1 MKILFNSDLL
11 FATSLIKDKLPRQVF
26 DFLLAC
32 RDKGHEIVI
41 PLTTL
46 FEFNKKQKEFVNKEI
61 AELNIARSK
70 LTDYG
75 INVEEFK
82 PSDLLKPPDLIQL
95 IKTVGVS
102 CVLEKPTKNDYDNA
116 HRRACLRE
124 SPHPPDT
131 KSDEMRDLVI
141 WEISLRVAKENS
153 GAILMSRD
161 EVHIHHRGDK
171 EASEYGLIRCNSIER
186 AYESL
191 SIETV
196 SAQRI
201 KELIDKVWNKI
212 IDSTLPIVDGG
223 QVVSITNPIFI
234 DTDRGSSIVT
244 CNANFHTGDGKEL
257 SSLLSIEFADDQPFV
272 FEFKDIKINVTSS
285 VKDITLNFERP
296 IISDADLIEKLNNLK
311 ELMRG

>member
-26 DFLLAC
+26 EFLLAC
-32 RDKGHEIVI
+32 RDKGNEIVI

-46 FEFNKKQKEFVNKEI
+46 FEFNRKQNEFVDIEI
-61 AELNIARSK
+61 AALNSARTK
-70 LTDYG
+70 LTNYG
-75 INVEEFK
+75 INVGEFK
-82 PSDLLKPPDLIQL
+82 SSDLVKPPDLVQL
-95 IKTVGVS
+95 INATGVS
-102 CVLEKPTKNDYDNA
+102 CVLEEPTKNDYENA

-124 SPHPPDT
+124 SPHPPVT

-141 WEISLRVAKENS
+141 WEISLRVAKENN

-186 AYESL
+186 TYESL

-201 KELIDKVWNKI
+201 KELIGKVWNEI
-212 IDSTLPIVDGG
+212 LDSALPIVDGG

-257 SSLLSIEFADDQPFV
+257 ASLLSIEFADDRPFV
-272 FEFKDIKINVTSS
+272 VDFKDIKINGTSS
-285 VKDITLNFERP
+285 LDDVTLNFERP
-296 IISDADLIEKLNNLK
+296 VISDADLNERLNDLK

>member
-26 DFLLAC
+26 DFLLGC

-46 FEFNKKQKEFVNKEI
+46 LEFNKKQNEFVNKEI
-61 AELNIARSK
+61 AALNSARSK

-75 INVEEFK
+75 IKVEEFK
-82 PSDLLKPPDLIQL
+82 PSDLVKPPDLIQL
-95 IKTVGVS
+95 IKATGIS
-102 CVLEKPTKNDYDNA
+102 CVLEEPTKNDYENA
-116 HRRACLRE
+116 HRRACLKE

-196 SAQRI
+196 SAQII
-201 KELIDKVWNKI
+201 KKLIGKVWNEI

-234 DTDRGSSIVT
+234 NTDRESSIVT
-244 CNANFHTGDGKEL
+244 CNANFHTGNGKEL
-257 SSLLSIEFADDQPFV
+257 SSLLSIEFADDHPFV
-272 FEFKDIKINVTSS
+272 FKFKDIKINDTSS
-285 VKDITLNFERP
+285 VEDVILNFEKP
-296 IISDADLIEKLNNLK
+296 VVSDADLNERLNNLK